1 MRRMML
7 VVVCVFFTLTTFSQK
22 KFKNTTEKYIRH
34 IKIDKVLQP
43 YFDDLVHFYRENKV
57 FIDYTKIKGI
67 HTNIGRMYSK
77 EGRSLAGVVTDD
89 NVIFIRIDHPIA
101 VHHGVYNSI
110 MLVTLA
116 HEIGHTQGLEHTGDD
131 DPHNLMYDTNSV
143 IYDNLIVHKKPLSE
157 ILLSPYK

>member
-1 MRRMML
+1 MGY
-7 VVVCVFFTLTTFSQK
+7 SQT
-22 KFKNTTEKYIRH
+22 KFKNKTEKYIRH
-34 IKIDKVLQP
+34 IEIDKVLKP
-43 YFDDLVHFYRENKV
+43 YFDDLVHFYREHNV

-67 HTNIGRMYSK
+67 RTNAGRMYSK

-89 NVIFIRIDHPIA
+89 NVIYIRIDHPVA

-110 MLVTLA
+110 MLATLA

-131 DPHNLMYDTNSV
+131 NPHNLMYGDNSPL
-143 IYDNLIVHKKPLSE
+143 YDNLIVYKKPISE